1 MGTGAISTGSLTAS
15 IQTYHLI
22 GYMDNEKAFYA
33 IDSFVR
39 ELEDEGLSLQT
50 IIELLKEYISICE
63 ELVLWLPLNQ
73 MIPSF
78 YAMKPVVTA
87 VVVTLSLSTL
97 TTSIVFLAVFDALIP
112 KELKEIQQIQK
123 QIPTQSTLLE
133 TIKP

>member
-1 MGTGAISTGSLTAS
+1 
-15 IQTYHLI
+15 
-22 GYMDNEKAFYA
+22 
-33 IDSFVR
+33 
-39 ELEDEGLSLQT
+39 
-50 IIELLKEYISICE
+50 
-63 ELVLWLPLNQ
+63 

>member
-1 MGTGAISTGSLTAS
+1 
-15 IQTYHLI
+15 
-22 GYMDNEKAFYA
+22 
-33 IDSFVR
+33 
-39 ELEDEGLSLQT
+39 
-50 IIELLKEYISICE
+50 
-63 ELVLWLPLNQ
+63 LPLNQ

-78 YAMKPVVTA
+78 YAMKPVLTA

-112 KELKEIQQIQK
+112 KELKEIQEIQK

>member
-1 MGTGAISTGSLTAS
+1 
-15 IQTYHLI
+15 
-22 GYMDNEKAFYA
+22 
-33 IDSFVR
+33 
-39 ELEDEGLSLQT
+39 
-50 IIELLKEYISICE
+50 
-63 ELVLWLPLNQ
+63 

-78 YAMKPVVTA
+78 YAMKPVLTA